1 MSRLERFREQAR
13 REMDDLGVPGVAVAV
28 LAGGEQEAFCLGV
41 TSREN
46 PLEVTA
52 DTLFQVG
59 SITKTY
65 VAALVMR
72 LVERESLEL
81 DGSVRTYLPEFRLAD
96 ERAAE
101 GATIRHL
108 LTHTG
113 GWVGDVFEDHGRGED
128 ALARIVARLAD
139 APQVTP
145 LGEAWSYNNAG
156 FYILGRVVEVVTGQ
170 PFETAMRELVVEPL
184 GLESTFFFPDEVMT
198 YRFAVGHLHGEE
210 GDKQAAIAR
219 DWWVGRASHPA
230 GGIVQSLNDLLRY
243 GRYAFDGRPLL
254 TPESFELLRQPQVPV
269 GGDVDAVGL
278 AWMLRRIGDADF
290 MLHGGGT
297 SGQVSI
303 LYVAPDE
310 KFAFAALTNHDY
322 GGVLIDRLQEPLLEE
337 YLGVREPEPELRVLE
352 PGQLAEYAGVY
363 RSWMSDVEVGV
374 ADGGL
379 ELRYVQTRGF
389 PTPDAPIPPPPPPA
403 KLAFYEDDRAIA
415 TDDLWKGSR
424 MVFLRNADEDIV
436 WLRVGGRLHRR
447 T

>member
-13 REMDDLGVPGVAVAV
+13 REMDDLGVPGVAVGV
-28 LAGGEQEAFCLGV
+28 LADGEQEAFCLGV

-65 VAALVMR
+65 VAALVVR

-128 ALARIVARLAD
+128 ALARMVARLAD

-145 LGEAWSYNNAG
+145 LGEVWSYNNAG
-156 FYILGRVVEVVTGQ
+156 FYILGRVIEVVTGQ
-170 PFETAMRELVVEPL
+170 AFEAAMRELVVEPL
-184 GLESTFFFPDEVMT
+184 GLESTFFFPDEVIT
-198 YRFAVGHLHGEE
+198 YRLAVGHLHGEE

-243 GRYAFDGRPLL
+243 GRHAFDGRPLL
-254 TPESFELLRQPQVPV
+254 TPESFEQLRQPQVPV

-278 AWMLRRIGDADF
+278 AWMLRRIGDVDF

-297 SGQVSI
+297 NGQISI
-303 LYVAPDE
+303 LYVAPEE
-310 KFAFAALTNHDY
+310 KFAFAALTNHDF

-352 PGQLAEYAGVY
+352 PADLAEYAGVY
-363 RSWMSDVEVGV
+363 RSWMSDVEVV
-374 ADGGL
+374 VSDGGL

-424 MVFLRNADEDIV
+424 MVFLRDADEDIAWV
-436 WLRVGGRLHRR
+436 RAGSRLHRR